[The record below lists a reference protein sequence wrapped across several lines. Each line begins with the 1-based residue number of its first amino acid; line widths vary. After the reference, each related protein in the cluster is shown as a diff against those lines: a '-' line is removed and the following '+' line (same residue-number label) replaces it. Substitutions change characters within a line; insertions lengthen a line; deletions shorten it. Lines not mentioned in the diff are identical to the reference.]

1 MGIMDMFQDVGKSF
15 LSSITPTKKP
25 GEFCPTACNIN
36 DIRCEACLAEQDKIR
51 AAIDELQNLEIAFEN
66 AKNNPQATEANR
78 VTKCSVCG
86 APIEKG
92 EQSCPYCGEPYPAGA
107 VTADIP
113 ASEMERD
120 NMLLQKASEIYDM
133 YAALKKRVNEYKSND
148 MKDKLPDFLDGAAG
162 ALFSTANKFVDMT
175 PQEIRQL
182 SRQNGVG
189 YRDYVVGV
197 IQGMYKSAGDVRFQQ
212 INEMIAKQQQINASY
227 RAENNRIEMERQA
240 KLRQINQESYNRQ
253 MAFLAS
259 KPAPQYSGGPGP
271 SSTGSCCGNC
281 RFYMVHDNKCAYS
294 EFRHPTGAN
303 DYCNNHRST

>member
-66 AKNNPQATEANR
+66 AKNNPQAAEVNR
-78 VTKCSVCG
+78 ITKCFVCG

-133 YAALKKRVNEYKSND
+133 YAALKKRVNDNKSSD

-197 IQGMYKSAGDVRFQQ
+197 MQGIYKSAGDVRFQQ
-212 INEMIAKQQQINASY
+212 INEIAAKQQQITARY
-227 RAENNRIEMERQA
+227 RAENQRIEAENNRIEMERQQRLRKINAEKNEIQNRMFA
-240 KLRQINQESYNRQ
+240 KTTTYGVTPMHTCGDCIFYQYGTQKCTKTNSIVNYN
-253 MAFLAS
+253 
-259 KPAPQYSGGPGP
+259 YS
-271 SSTGSCCGNC
+271 SCSNFIKG
-281 RFYMVHDNKCAYS
+281 R
-294 EFRHPTGAN
+294 
-303 DYCNNHRST
+303 